1 MMKYLLIYEIK
12 NYMHQPSNYAPLL
25 FTMIIPAV
33 LGVASG
39 TDFLSDYSILIVVIF
54 ICMIS
59 ITTTFHRN
67 KKDIEEQ
74 LLQIKAGENRYLVS
88 KTLFLAGL
96 SFFYSVCYVLIPILA
111 QMGIQSYL
119 ILSYIPIVE
128 ILFLW
133 FALFSSAFCGSAI
146 GYLLHPRWI
155 MNKKNITFLSVII
168 VLLIIILPSQD
179 ISILIWF
186 IPPIMKLS
194 TQLHFGI
201 GSYRIY
207 AIALLFYGA
216 VSFIFTSFLLKKIKW
231 K

>member
-1 MMKYLLIYEIK
+1 MLCADTNLD
-12 NYMHQPSNYAPLL
+12 S
-25 FTMIIPAV
+25 
-33 LGVASG
+33 
-39 TDFLSDYSILIVVIF
+39 
-54 ICMIS
+54 
-59 ITTTFHRN
+59 
-67 KKDIEEQ
+67 
-74 LLQIKAGENRYLVS
+74 
-88 KTLFLAGL
+88 
-96 SFFYSVCYVLIPILA
+96 
-111 QMGIQSYL
+111 MGIQSYL

-133 FALFSSAFCGSAI
+133 FAMFSSAFCGSAI

-179 ISILIWF
+179 ISILVWF

-201 GSYRIY
+201 GSYGIY